1 MAVIVIVLDVN
12 GMIIP
17 TTFQRKLMIAHN
29 LSVGEHEPLE
39 LPMLFLVLPLSGKV
53 IFGPKRENS
62 KMYHKINSV
71 AFSAIL

>member
-1 MAVIVIVLDVN
+1 MVVRIIVPNVS

-17 TTFQRKLMIAHN
+17 ITFQRRLMIVHN
-29 LSVGEHEPLE
+29 LFAGEHEQLE
-39 LPMLFLVLPLSGKV
+39 LPMLFLVLPLSGRV

-62 KMYHKINSV
+62 KMYHKISSV

>member
-1 MAVIVIVLDVN
+1 MAIRVIVLDVN

-17 TTFQRKLMIAHN
+17 TTFRRKLMIAHN
-29 LSVGEHEPLE
+29 LSVGEHELLE
-39 LPMLFLVLPLSGKV
+39 LPMLFLVLLLSGRV